1 MRLNATMWNIPN
13 IMTMGRICVLPLIVY
28 LIWPG
33 IETRETC
40 FWAGMLYGIS
50 GALDMLDGAVAR
62 MTDSVTEFG
71 KFLDPLAD
79 KVFNLVTL
87 IALLQLP
94 GPRVPVWLV
103 SVVVIREVAVTG
115 LRAIAASGGIVIAA
129 GDSGKVKTTFAT
141 LGTAGLLMHYTYL
154 INWGFAVT
162 PVSLH
167 RLGLALTYISLLYS
181 VGSAINYTRGYVQAR
196 TAVPSS

>member
-1 MRLNATMWNIPN
+1 MWNIPN

-28 LIWPG
+28 FIWPG

-40 FWAGMLYGIS
+40 FWAGVLYGIS

-62 MTDSVTEFG
+62 MTNSVTEFG

-103 SVVVIREVAVTG
+103 SIVIVREVAVTG

-129 GDSGKVKTTFAT
+129 GDSGKVKTTFGT
-141 LGTAGLLMHYTYL
+141 LGTCGLLMHYTYL
-154 INWGFAVT
+154 IDWGFAVT

-167 RLGLALTYISLLYS
+167 RLGLALTYISLVYS
-181 VGSAINYTRGYVQAR
+181 IGSAITYTHGFIEAKK
-196 TAVPSS
+196 TAPAS

>member
-1 MRLNATMWNIPN
+1 MVMILTASARRRAFANSTASGLMIAIMAPIPTPV
-13 IMTMGRICVLPLIVY
+13 MTRHAPN
-28 LIWPG
+28 
-33 IETRETC
+33 
-40 FWAGMLYGIS
+40 
-50 GALDMLDGAVAR
+50 
-62 MTDSVTEFG
+62 SVTEFG

-94 GPRVPVWLV
+94 GPRIPVWLV
-103 SVVVIREVAVTG
+103 SIVIIREVAVTG
-115 LRAIAASGGIVIAA
+115 LRAIAASGGVVIAA
-129 GDSGKVKTTFAT
+129 GDSGKVKTTFGT

-154 INWGFAVT
+154 VDWGFAVT

-181 VGSAINYTRGYVQAR
+181 FSNFFDQHWTCAEYNHF
-196 TAVPSS
+196 